1 MWQSIWVHNIP
12 FKQVMKDYWTMS
24 TKCLMRMAKWFTT
37 SKGMANMDKT
47 MKLWLMF
54 PLRNVLHLK
63 LKLAW
68 EKEKKKEN
76 KSSHSI
82 YISQTSNHWNE
93 RRGHVHEIGG
103 FSCSVVGEKMKI
115 YKIKLKSL
123 KRNHQNWNMHW
134 KEDILQRNTRENKG
148 RRKTST
154 EDTTC
159 VDSAL
164 GLGLDPHGAAFGPP
178 VFTQEL
184 ERSKPWACN
193 RKQLGKERNITLCK
207 PYSSHSSVLQAIKVG
222 TLQTHQHLELLGQ
235 PEFSGACPD
244 FESRG
249 LFYISHTFRTLI
261 LSTALVWLACLECL
275 TFKNSPPP
283 EKSHLSFAQFKP
295 IPMERFTL
303 WQMWD
308 VLGCEDAL
316 WGFQHFQSNLEFLN
330 STILTEMLS
339 NRRGWL
345 STLSGFPAYGIK
357 VQDCWQNNPV
367 LRISHGHSGISSGHC
382 GKGRKEN
389 VPLLEPTCFAK
400 QNIWKTILL
409 FKSSI

>member
-235 PEFSGACPD
+235 PEFSGACRD

-249 LFYISHTFRTLI
+249 LYLTYIQNINPVNS
-261 LSTALVWLACLECL
+261 SGLA
-275 TFKNSPPP
+275 
-283 EKSHLSFAQFKP
+283 
-295 IPMERFTL
+295 
-303 WQMWD
+303 
-308 VLGCEDAL
+308 G
-316 WGFQHFQSNLEFLN
+316 
-330 STILTEMLS
+330 
-339 NRRGWL
+339 
-345 STLSGFPAYGIK
+345 LSGMFDIQKLSSSWKIPLVLCSVQTHSHGEIYTVTDVRCAGMWGCSLRFPA
-357 VQDCWQNNPV
+357 
-367 LRISHGHSGISSGHC
+367 LS
-382 GKGRKEN
+382 E
-389 VPLLEPTCFAK
+389 
-400 QNIWKTILL
+400 
-409 FKSSI
+409 